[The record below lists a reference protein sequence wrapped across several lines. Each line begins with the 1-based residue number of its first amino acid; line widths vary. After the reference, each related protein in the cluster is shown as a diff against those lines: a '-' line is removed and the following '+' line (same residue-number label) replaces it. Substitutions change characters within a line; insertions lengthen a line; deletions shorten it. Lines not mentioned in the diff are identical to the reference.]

1 MEDDRQYEYDG
12 PDSKQEPVPEEP
24 ADVGLEVVEKE
35 PEAADGELAE
45 HCGEPDGG
53 SGQRFCETGEY
64 QEDCSRQYEEWTHDG
79 YQQAPWQ
86 QTSGQNGYYQ
96 EEYRQA
102 VNSAYNQ
109 PKRQSSM
116 ALASL
121 IMGIIGIVTSCC
133 CYGGLILG
141 SLGIIFALLSKVG
154 DTMEGYAKAG
164 LVTSIIALVLAVLA
178 MIFLFGM
185 MSFSILSG
193 GVY

>member
-12 PDSKQEPVPEEP
+12 PDSKRERMSEEP
-24 ADVGLEVVEKE
+24 ADVELEAMVKKTET
-35 PEAADGELAE
+35 AGGEVAE
-45 HCGEPDGG
+45 HCGEPDSVGG
-53 SGQRFCETGEY
+53 QGFNESDGY
-64 QEDCSRQYEEWTHDG
+64 QENCSRQYEEWTQDG
-79 YQQAPWQ
+79 YQQTPWQ
-86 QTSGQNGYYQ
+86 QTSGRNGYYR

-133 CYGGLILG
+133 CYGGLIFG
-141 SLGIIFALLSKVG
+141 SLGIIFALLSKMG

-185 MSFSILSG
+185 MSSSLLTG